1 LTVPAAGF
9 KAKAHPAPVETD
21 ASAWS
26 ASRMYHFLV
35 SAVAPRPIAWVTTK
49 ADGVVNAAPFS
60 WYQSVCADPPIV
72 ALAIA
77 DQDGHLKDTARN
89 ILITGEFVINAVTAE
104 LAQTMVATSATYA
117 PTQSEIEA
125 LSIATTPSAVV
136 APPRIAASPFHL
148 ECRLHSQQRLGREH
162 ATTLILGEV
171 VHIAVDDAVL
181 DARGNIDI
189 TRCPLVARLGGRQYL
204 NASNVYELE
213 RPKHP
218 GAGPAPR

>member
-1 LTVPAAGF
+1 
-9 KAKAHPAPVETD
+9 
-21 ASAWS
+21 
-26 ASRMYHFLV
+26 
-35 SAVAPRPIAWVTTK
+35 VAPRPIAWVTTK